1 MGEAMT
7 AYIQSEDNPAD
18 ICTKLM
24 PEGEKSNHIVSIMLY
39 YYDNEQ
45 DIVQG

>member
-1 MGEAMT
+1 
-7 AYIQSEDNPAD
+7 
-18 ICTKLM
+18 M